1 MHSYSPS
8 ENNRRT
14 GRNPSESFLFA
25 AAAVA
30 VAVGFGVAAGVF
42 YLLRSKPSRDASRLR
57 NADSPELDSP
67 TLPLPPPKA
76 LKADTVDAFLDW
88 VAAVPHTQRQTI
100 REAVA
105 LARGDDAVHDAL
117 IEELFNLPAADFGRH
132 LMLLSVIGELGRPDS
147 AQHLIRFLS
156 LPGSQVFPMPPVQQ
170 GRGLHTSFLD
180 YGAGLQARAVEMLA
194 HLRTE
199 EALNAVLDAAS
210 SHESK
215 TVRIAAFDAYLFV
228 HEDSQDAHERMRSAA
243 RPEEAKLVGLARR
256 TAQSNAKEFDERLA
270 EFYRRNPSEV
280 PPTPDLRRGI
290 ELAPS
295 RSIPVTRS

>member
-14 GRNPSESFLFA
+14 DRSPSESFLFA
-25 AAAVA
+25 AAAMA

-42 YLLRSKPSRDASRLR
+42 YLLRSKPARDLSRLR
-57 NADSPELDSP
+57 NANSPELDSP

-76 LKADTVDAFLDW
+76 LRADTIDEFLTW

-100 REAVA
+100 RDAVA
-105 LARGDDAVHDAL
+105 LARGDDAVHNAL
-117 IEELFNLPAADFGRH
+117 IERLFKLPASDYGRH
-132 LMLLSVIGELGRPDS
+132 LMLLSVIGELSRPDS
-147 AQHLIRFLS
+147 AQHLVRFLS
-156 LPGSQVFPMPPVQQ
+156 LTSREVFPMPPTGQS
-170 GRGLHTSFLD
+170 RGLHTSFLD

-210 SHESK
+210 RHESK
-215 TVRIAAFDAYLFV
+215 TVRIAAFDAYLLV

-243 RPEEAKLVGLARR
+243 RPEEAKMVGLARR
-256 TAQSNAKEFDERLA
+256 SA
-270 EFYRRNPSEV
+270 
-280 PPTPDLRRGI
+280 
-290 ELAPS
+290 
-295 RSIPVTRS
+295 